1 MRPHTERKYKHMRT
15 KTLLLTAALSAAG
28 LVSSQAQVLSVNS
41 VGYVNQTVPAGTAGP
56 APGQGGAPTA
66 NRLSILS
73 IPLNGMDGGA
83 INNNVTNTVKPPDP
97 GSDGSVI
104 YRFDVPTQN
113 YLEAIQYFDGFGWFS
128 PSPNPNDMII
138 NPGEGF
144 WLSNP
149 NPIAMPLVFTGEVP
163 MGAALPN
170 AVPGNPRLKLT
181 SSVVPIGSP
190 LGGTDQAVHGN
201 PRQTLY
207 FPALDGD
214 IAYIWDVA
222 AQNYKE
228 AYQYFGGFG
237 WFSPNP
243 DDPGP
248 NGPVIAVGT
257 GFWIQKGQNALGVPN
272 PAATWNQSYSV
283 ADGYNYN
290 L

>member
-1 MRPHTERKYKHMRT
+1 MRT

-28 LVSSQAQVLSVNS
+28 LVSSMGADTLSVNS
-41 VGYVNQTVPAGTAGP
+41 VGYVNASVPAATQP
-56 APGQGGAPTA
+56 APGQGGAPSA
-66 NRLSILS
+66 NKLAILS

-83 INNNVTNTVKPPDP
+83 INNNVTNTVKLPDP
-97 GSDGSVI
+97 GSDGALI

-113 YLEAIQYFDGFGWFS
+113 YLEAIQWFDGFGWFTAS
-128 PSPNPNDMII
+128 PTAATDMII

-149 NPIAMPLVFTGEVP
+149 NPTLVPLVFTGEVP

-170 AVPGNPRLKLT
+170 AIPANPRLKLA
-181 SSVVPIGSP
+181 SSVVPIGNP
-190 LGGTDQAVHGN
+190 LGGTDQVIHGN

-214 IAYIWDVA
+214 IAYIWDVGI
-222 AQNYKE
+222 QNYKE
-228 AYQYFGGFG
+228 AYQYFAGFG
-237 WFSPNP
+237 WFSPNL

-248 NGPVIAVGT
+248 NGPVIPVGS
-257 GFWIQKGQNALGVPN
+257 GFWIQKGQDANGNPN
-272 PAATWNQSYSV
+272 PAVNWNQSYSV